1 MPSRV
6 FATASLVHFKRQSFS
21 FCESSGLG
29 LVHMAESTLGR
40 DELWAGGV
48 DSSALSGRLPR
59 GVGGF
64 AQTPVTAPVAM
75 PSLPYKSPG
84 GNSRPFHG
92 TVLTFCGVGGRKVDM
107 NNREFKACRYFF
119 WVKNWILIEI
129 FQDVEHIC
137 KIQGKSKHPHSVFFL
152 QNHTLRETWSLGT
165 PCTEGW
171 TLPMCSDP

>member
-1 MPSRV
+1 MPPRV

-29 LVHMAESTLGR
+29 LVHMAESTLVRG
-40 DELWAGGV
+40 ELWAGRV

-84 GNSRPFHG
+84 GNSYYFHG
-92 TVLTFCGVGGRKVDM
+92 RVLTFCGVGGRKVVI
-107 NNREFKACRYFF
+107 NNRKFKARRFF
-119 WVKNWILIEI
+119 FGQKLDFDKNIPR
-129 FQDVEHIC
+129 C
-137 KIQGKSKHPHSVFFL
+137 
-152 QNHTLRETWSLGT
+152 
-165 PCTEGW
+165 
-171 TLPMCSDP
+171 